1 MRHLLKLSD
10 WSKEEILEVLDLADK
25 LKDENKRGIEHH
37 HLKGKTLG
45 MIFAKSST
53 RTRVSFQ
60 VGIYQL
66 GGQGISSP
74 PVTFRSA
81 AASLFRIQPEFS
93 PAISTVL

>member
-45 MIFAKSST
+45 MIFSKAST
-53 RTRVSFQ
+53 KPSALVAATVSPSATSRT
-60 VGIYQL
+60 
-66 GGQGISSP
+66 
-74 PVTFRSA
+74 A
-81 AASLFRIQPEFS
+81 
-93 PAISTVL
+93 